1 MSSATADAPLGL
13 ADLTAA
19 SYFSAYT
26 LPGPFAAAHGAGSAR
41 LARPAPVV
49 PARLSVMSANVPEG
63 VALRDAR
70 GVCLAR
76 YTAVRA
82 DVTFSLDDECM
93 LEQITAILPEVVA
106 YATGLLDYLMRGNL
120 VVSIIEGGKVQ
131 AAGATGPVELLAED
145 GRGVRTALAAG
156 AAIPAGTVR
165 VLALSVG
172 VDGRGEPLVAVGDA
186 PVK

>member
-1 MSSATADAPLGL
+1 
-13 ADLTAA
+13 
-19 SYFSAYT
+19 
-26 LPGPFAAAHGAGSAR
+26 
-41 LARPAPVV
+41 
-49 PARLSVMSANVPEG
+49 MSANVPEG